1 MGLCILLAVVSL
13 LTSADAVLAFGHAN
27 QLTPFTAPNAQPWPP
42 VLTST
47 QSSIALKRS
56 LRADKKTQDNHDD
69 VDDQEERAVQTNVFD
84 HALDHV
90 GNVVSTGLKE
100 STFLKK
106 LDDKIDLWYWR
117 LMRKTLEKL
126 RKQLGLDNLANIKD
140 HSNYERWARFARSYA
155 KRHKGYHVDGL

>member
-27 QLTPFTAPNAQPWPP
+27 QLTPFTAPDAQPWPP

-47 QSSIALKRS
+47 QSSTALKRS
-56 LRADKKTQDNHDD
+56 LRTDKKTQDNHDD

-126 RKQLGLDNLANIKD
+126 RKCSLLPRPALAQSDRNTARPTCCNTFRPSCPCLG
-140 HSNYERWARFARSYA
+140 R
-155 KRHKGYHVDGL
+155 